1 MTIKKDTYDLPD
13 YQQIADLY
21 SNINRL
27 IKEGL
32 VYSAYAIGQGGLVE
46 AVSKMAFGN
55 KLGVYLE
62 EKLTYKDLF
71 LPDYGSI
78 LLEMSKE
85 DASSLL
91 ADDCQIIGEVIKEE
105 IFKYKGQEVS
115 LEEAI
120 DSWTSTLE
128 EIYPTK
134 TDLEET
140 KLADTKLYDAK
151 NYM

>member
-1 MTIKKDTYDLPD
+1 
-13 YQQIADLY
+13 
-21 SNINRL
+21 
-27 IKEGL
+27 
-32 VYSAYAIGQGGLVE
+32 
-46 AVSKMAFGN
+46 MAFGN

-151 NYM
+151 TICS